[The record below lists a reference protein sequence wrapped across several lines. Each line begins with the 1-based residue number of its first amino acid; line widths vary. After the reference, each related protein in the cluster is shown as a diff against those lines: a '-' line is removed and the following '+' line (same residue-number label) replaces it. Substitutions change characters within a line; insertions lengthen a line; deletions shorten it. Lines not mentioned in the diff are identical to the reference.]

1 MNKQDYI
8 NHLIE
13 KKNQFYS
20 VQNMEAAE
28 MVHNEIL
35 QLINSKN

>member
-1 MNKQDYI
+1 MISKQEYI

-28 MVHNEIL
+28 MVNQEIL
-35 QLINSKN
+35 QLINS